1 VVARPGALTGGLG
14 RIVRT
19 GMNDVAPFEV
29 GFVVSDIDAMLRFY
43 QNVLGFALL
52 TDITMPA
59 TSSRAAALSA
69 DGYRVVRLASHRGDR
84 LKLARPTS
92 PGAPTPATDYMMQPR
107 GGAYVTFIVDDL
119 PALHERLR
127 RAGARIASEGVVDL
141 RPGVTMMLATDPEHN
156 WLEFVHYDDLA
167 AYQSLRAKP

>member
-1 VVARPGALTGGLG
+1 
-14 RIVRT
+14 
-19 GMNDVAPFEV
+19 MNDVAPFEV

-43 QNVLGFALL
+43 RDVLGFALL

-59 TSSRAAALSA
+59 ATSRAAGLAP

-84 LKLARPTS
+84 LKLARPSS
-92 PGAPTPATDYMMQPR
+92 PGGPTPATATMMQPR

-127 RAGARIASEGVVDL
+127 QAGTRIASDGIVDL

-156 WLEFVHYDDLA
+156 WLEFVHYDDLT
-167 AYQSLRAKP
+167 AYLSLRARS

>member
-1 VVARPGALTGGLG
+1 
-14 RIVRT
+14 
-19 GMNDVAPFEV
+19 MNDVAPLEV

-43 QNVLGFALL
+43 RDVLGFAML

-59 TSSRAAALSA
+59 TTSRAAGLAP

-84 LKLARPTS
+84 LKLARPSS
-92 PGAPTPATDYMMQPR
+92 PGEPAPATDYMMQPR

-127 RAGARIASEGVVDL
+127 QADTRIASDGIVDL

-156 WLEFVHYDDLA
+156 WLEFVHYEDLA
-167 AYQSLRAKP
+167 AYQTLRARS